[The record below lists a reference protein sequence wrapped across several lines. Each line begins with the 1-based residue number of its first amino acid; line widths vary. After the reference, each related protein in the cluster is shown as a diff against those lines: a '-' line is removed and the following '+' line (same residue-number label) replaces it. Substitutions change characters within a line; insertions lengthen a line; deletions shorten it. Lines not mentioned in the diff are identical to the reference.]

1 MQCTCMH
8 ALKHTHAH
16 FSATHCIQVG
26 VNRFK
31 AICYRQELLQSQI
44 QLTAQHIERLT
55 SVKVANIS
63 QTHSINHTHIH
74 AIPISLYCKLLPAS
88 PLHYTPDLHG
98 PRVIYYMFVLTSS
111 TVMPSKSDVFIARG
125 LRLLV
130 EVQEPQ
136 SKTTC
141 SNRTHQFQTEMD
153 SSDVFRASMRAKKMQ
168 RPEKE
173 RKMKMRTSPNS
184 HFTKPL
190 LGNLALQFLQSHPI
204 RPCTSKEEPG
214 DDSRG

>member
-1 MQCTCMH
+1 MH
-8 ALKHTHAH
+8 ACSQTQTCGS
-16 FSATHCIQVG
+16 FSASHGVQVG
-26 VNRFK
+26 VNRCK
-31 AICYRQELLQSQI
+31 AICYRPAPLQSQI

-63 QTHSINHTHIH
+63 QTHSIRHTHIH
-74 AIPISLYCKLLPAS
+74 TPSQSRFTASYYQPLPFITLQISTDPC
-88 PLHYTPDLHG
+88 
-98 PRVIYYMFVLTSS
+98 VIYYMFVLTSS

-125 LRLLV
+125 LRLPV
-130 EVQEPQ
+130 EVQEPP
-136 SKTTC
+136 SKTTR
-141 SNRTHQFQTEMD
+141 SNRTHQYQAEMD